1 MVGPL
6 RVGAY
11 FTSNHDVLNSHLK
24 RFSKIWKKKNSVD
37 PYLIR
42 RIVINPDCLWTQA
55 SQSSLLALSDSGVLE
70 GSIRITTFVPL
81 ATFGLVPKMKKGKS
95 LFRRRKLNSHVVIR
109 NLIGKDFSI
118 WIFFLGTDSYIL
130 KALHTVPEPLEGA
143 PITWKLFFWP

>member
-1 MVGPL
+1 MHILLPTMMFL
-6 RVGAY
+6 I
-11 FTSNHDVLNSHLK
+11 LILK
-24 RFSKIWKKKNSVD
+24 GSQKFEKKKISVD

-95 LFRRRKLNSHVVIR
+95 LFRRRKLNSHVGNWKGFL
-109 NLIGKDFSI
+109 NLNFLFGNRLLYFKS
-118 WIFFLGTDSYIL
+118 FFL
-130 KALHTVPEPLEGA
+130 PLF
-143 PITWKLFFWP
+143 IS